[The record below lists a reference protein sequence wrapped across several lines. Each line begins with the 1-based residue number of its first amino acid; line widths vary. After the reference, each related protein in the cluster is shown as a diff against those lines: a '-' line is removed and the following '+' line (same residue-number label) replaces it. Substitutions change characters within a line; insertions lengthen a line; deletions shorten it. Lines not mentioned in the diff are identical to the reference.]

1 MLILLIEGVMKL
13 AEEQPEQLDGLTPM
27 GVQRLR
33 ELRAEN
39 NDLRVQVAT
48 LEWELE
54 KVQSNLS
61 PPIQEDGGEPSGPG
75 SGAGPP
81 QQNGRRRKPLK
92 KAVGNVLFYVALVLA
107 LVMALFIRTARQGA
121 PVSIAGYSGML
132 VLTESM
138 ADAIPKGSLI
148 ITKSMP
154 PDELQIGD
162 DITYMVNP
170 STSVTHRIVDIRPQA
185 SGTPII
191 QTKGLT
197 NSTPDAPVAVENIV
211 GKVVYHSLF
220 LGLLAKGIGDNWP
233 LLLFLLAV
241 WTVLGKA
248 LVLIFREV
256 GQPQGKRVRKT
267 VHSKV
272 YRAETL

>member
-1 MLILLIEGVMKL
+1 MIMTES
-13 AEEQPEQLDGLTPM
+13 EEDQTSGLMPP

-39 NDLRVQVAT
+39 NDLRAQIAT

-54 KVQSNLS
+54 KARSEPKSASPS
-61 PPIQEDGGEPSGPG
+61 PPEQEVPAAGV
-75 SGAGPP
+75 GPP
-81 QQNGRRRKPLK
+81 QPDARRRKQLK
-92 KAVGNVLFYVALVLA
+92 KAVGNALFYLALALA
-107 LVMALFIRTARQGA
+107 LVMAVFIRATKQGP

-138 ADAIPKGSLI
+138 GDAIPKGSLI
-148 ITKSMP
+148 ITKSVP
-154 PDELQIGD
+154 PEELQIGD
-162 DITYMVNP
+162 DVTFMVNP
-170 STSVTHRIVDIRPQA
+170 TTSVTHRVVDVRPQA

-197 NSTPDAPVAVENIV
+197 NSTPDAPIPAENIV

-220 LGLLAKGIGDNWP
+220 LGLLAKTIGDNWP

-241 WTVLGKA
+241 WTALGKV
-248 LVLIFREV
+248 LVRLLRENRP
-256 GQPQGKRVRKT
+256 PQGKRLRKA
-267 VHSKV
+267 VHSRA
-272 YRAETL
+272 YQAETP